1 MWGKRKEPS
10 GKEEFLLFKK
20 LCYAAGL
27 VWMGFFFAASGG
39 EAAEGIVLA
48 LSGGGTKGYAHIGVF
63 QVLERE
69 NIPIRAVVGTS
80 MGAIMGGLYA
90 AGYSA
95 DDLVRIMKE
104 QIDLPALMGDQ
115 STSLPRGRKDRTGEV
130 IYALHFDE
138 KGHPVGPLGLISG
151 RQLYNTLARYAS
163 RVNTTDFDALP
174 IPYAAVATDLV
185 TGEPVILREGSLADA
200 MRASMSLPGIF
211 EPWKFQGRLLVD
223 GGLVANIPVR
233 IAKELYPGYPVVA
246 VMASSGLK
254 ERREIRSPVDVL
266 GQMTT
271 ILTQQNMEQDLREAD
286 LIIRPEVGDLALL
299 GTGNED
305 QVVYAGALAAEQA
318 LGKLALLAQ
327 ATKNLEKPKT
337 PKSTESPLVAQVL
350 LEGFPRITE
359 KFLAQELS
367 RWKGKPLDTRDIL
380 DACDLIEAR
389 DDLGV
394 VGYRLEPN
402 PDGTVNVVVESLP
415 LAPYELLF
423 AGYTSNLNEHRW
435 VGLTGLRRDLLAE
448 GDILE
453 VELLAGKDWSLEGR
467 YFAPAFAYE
476 RNEYM
481 LQARKWHVNPQNATP
496 MEWERYAL
504 GVYASKWYGSMQVR
518 YGLVGEKLSG
528 AGEDVES
535 FWWGPYLSLQYDR
548 VDDPYDPSQGIQA
561 SARVWWANAEQILW
575 DLRGSWYTPFQG
587 GIRGSLQAGATG
599 GDPDVAPHAAYLGGD
614 TTLLH
619 LSSSPYMGAN
629 LLWARFGL
637 QKPLLKGGV
646 FPVYGELFFTQ
657 GYLFDSS
664 WSKEEQSWETGVAA
678 FVPGRFLGGRVFVVY
693 DDQGDITFGFEVGGP
708 FQGFSHIPE

>member
-1 MWGKRKEPS
+1 M
-10 GKEEFLLFKK
+10 LKK
-20 LCYAAGL
+20 LLCIVGL
-27 VWMGFFFAASGG
+27 VWMGLFLGASGG

-95 DDLVRIMKE
+95 EDLVRIMKE
-104 QIDLPALMGDQ
+104 EIDLPALMGDQ
-115 STSLPRGRKDRTGEV
+115 STSLPRGRKDRAGEV

-151 RQLYNTLARYAS
+151 RQLYNTLARYAA

-185 TGEPVILREGSLADA
+185 TGEPVILREGNLADA

-286 LIIRPEVGDLALL
+286 LIIRPAVGDLTLL

-318 LGKLALLAQ
+318 LGKLALLVQ
-327 ATKNLEKPKT
+327 ATKNLEKPKS
-337 PKSTESPLVAQVL
+337 PKSSESPLVAQVL
-350 LEGFPRITE
+350 LEGFPGITE

-367 RWKGKPLDTRDIL
+367 RWKGKPLDTKDIL

-394 VGYRLEPN
+394 VGYRLESN

-435 VGLTGLRRDLLAE
+435 IGLTGLRRDLLAE

-481 LQARKWHVNPQNATP
+481 LQARKWHVNPQNAVS

-504 GVYASKWYGSMQVR
+504 GVYASKWYGNMQVR

-528 AGEDVES
+528 MGGEGES

-548 VDDPYDPSQGIQA
+548 LDDPYDPSQGIQG

-575 DLRGSWYTPFQG
+575 DLRGSWYSPFQG
-587 GIRGSLQAGATG
+587 GIRCSLQAGATG

-614 TTLLH
+614 TTFLH
-619 LSSSPYMGAN
+619 LSDSPYMGAN

-693 DDQGDITFGFEVGGP
+693 DDQGDISVGFEVGGP

>member
-1 MWGKRKEPS
+1 MI
-10 GKEEFLLFKK
+10 KK
-20 LCYAAGL
+20 ILCAAGL
-27 VWMGFFFAASGG
+27 VWISVFGGGLAG
-39 EAAEGIVLA
+39 EAAEGVVLA
-48 LSGGGTKGYAHIGVF
+48 LSGGGTKGYAHIGVL

-95 DDLVRIMKE
+95 EDLARIMRE
-104 QIDLPALMGDQ
+104 EIDLPALMGDQ
-115 STSLPRGRKDRTGEV
+115 STSLPRGRKDRAGEV

-151 RQLYNTLARYAS
+151 RQLYNTLARYAA

-174 IPYAAVATDLV
+174 TSFAAVATDLV
-185 TGEPVILREGSLADA
+185 TGEMVVLREGSLADA
-200 MRASMSLPGIF
+200 MRSSMSLPGIF
-211 EPWKFQGRLLVD
+211 EPWKLQGRLLVD

-233 IAKELYPGYPVVA
+233 VAKDLYPGYPVVA

-254 ERREIRSPVDVL
+254 ERQEIRSPVDVL

-271 ILTQQNMEQDLREAD
+271 ILTQQNMELDLQEAD
-286 LIIRPEVGDLALL
+286 LVIRPEVGDLALL

-305 QVVYAGALAAEQA
+305 QIIHAGALATERT
-318 LGKLALLAQ
+318 LGRLAQ
-327 ATKNLEKPKT
+327 LAHATGNREKPR
-337 PKSTESPLVAQVL
+337 PQESPVVSDVILV
-350 LEGFPRITE
+350 GFPKITE
-359 KFLAQELS
+359 KFLTHELAV
-367 RWKGKPLDTRDIL
+367 WKGKPLDTRDIL
-380 DACDLIEAR
+380 DTCDRIEAR

-394 VGYRLEPN
+394 VGYRLESN

-415 LAPYELLF
+415 LPPYELLF
-423 AGYTSNLNEHRW
+423 AGYTSNVNQHRW
-435 VGLTGLRRDLLAE
+435 IGLTGLRRDLFAQ
-448 GDILE
+448 GDTLE
-453 VELLAGKDWSLEGR
+453 VQLMTGKDWSLEGR

-481 LQARKWHVNPQNATP
+481 IQARKWHVNPQNASS

-504 GVYASKWYGSMQVR
+504 GIYASKWYGNMQLR
-518 YGLVGEKLSG
+518 YGLVGEKLAG
-528 AGEDVES
+528 AGDMDES
-535 FWWGPYLSLQYDR
+535 FWWGPYVALQYDS
-548 VDDPYDPSQGIQA
+548 VDDLYDPSQGFQG

-575 DLRGSWYTPFQG
+575 DLRGTWYMPL
-587 GIRGSLQAGATG
+587 RGATRCSLQLGALG

-614 TTLLH
+614 NTLLH
-619 LSSSPYMGAN
+619 LANTPYQGAN
-629 LLWARFGL
+629 LLWGRFGV
-637 QKPLLKGGV
+637 QRPIFKGGV
-646 FPVYGELFFTQ
+646 FPIYGELFFTQ

-664 WSKEEQSWETGVAA
+664 WSKEEHSWETGVAA

-693 DDQGDITFGFEVGGP
+693 DDKGEITLGFEVGGP